1 MKNDNLEW
9 AKVVAIS
16 LDNTNVNMGDK
27 NSLKNRILEENPEVF
42 VAGCKCHLAHIP
54 DWKVCI
60 VQPRSRL
67 RNFGT
72 KRASRRA
79 DLGKCFSDSQTRIL
93 VKRECEMLL
102 RNLESAP
109 NAHHSLTKRATG
121 GKERKNTKPMKHDTK
136 NVCRMCL
143 RGLDALN
150 LRV

>member
-1 MKNDNLEW
+1 MRQLVYNL
-9 AKVVAIS
+9 ATVSLPDFCQNVVPLIGP
-16 LDNTNVNMGDK
+16 L
-27 NSLKNRILEENPEVF
+27 
-42 VAGCKCHLAHIP
+42 P

-60 VQPRSRL
+60 AQPKSRL

-72 KRASRRA
+72 KRASRPPDA
-79 DLGKCFSDSQTRIL
+79 QIWANVSQTRIL
-93 VKRECEMLL
+93 AKRECEMLL

-136 NVCRMCL
+136 NARRMCL